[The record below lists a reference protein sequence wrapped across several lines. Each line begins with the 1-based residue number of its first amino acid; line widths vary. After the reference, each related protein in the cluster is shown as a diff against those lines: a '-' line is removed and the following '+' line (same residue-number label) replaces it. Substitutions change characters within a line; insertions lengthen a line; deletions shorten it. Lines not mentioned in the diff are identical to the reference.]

1 MKSFFQITLPLSVPV
16 ISRAFLIIFIFAFG
30 GYELPLLLGSTLPRA
45 LSVETY
51 LAYTRPDLLDRPLAM
66 AMNGVML
73 LLSIVMTVLYSVVMD
88 RVSRKIGGIQ

>member
-1 MKSFFQITLPLSVPV
+1 M
-16 ISRAFLIIFIFAFG
+16 
-30 GYELPLLLGSTLPRA
+30 GSTLPRV